1 MLATLR
7 SRALVGGLVLVAMF
21 AVIAPKHAMAE
32 TKFGVLNFQSL
43 MADSKAAKSI
53 QDQLEAKR
61 KSFQDEFSKHER
73 ELVEKEKALVDKR
86 AEMTPEEFNKSRQ
99 DFESEVLE
107 TRKLVQKRQRALEMA
122 AQKAVSELRVEVTRI
137 TAEIAKEKGYDMVL
151 SRQNVVLAQ
160 EEMDITNDVLKAL
173 DKQVKE
179 VKLVIS
185 Q

>member
-1 MLATLR
+1 MFATKR
-7 SRALVGGLVLVAMF
+7 SRAV
-21 AVIAPKHAMAE
+21 VIAMAFAALFTVMVPSLAHAE
-32 TKFGVLNFQSL
+32 TKFAVLNFQSL

-53 QDQLEAKR
+53 QNQLEAKR

-73 ELVEKEKALVDKR
+73 ELVEKEKSLVDKR
-86 AEMTPEEFNKSRQ
+86 SEMSAEEFAKSRQ
-99 DFESEVLE
+99 EFENQVNE
-107 TRKLVQKRQRALEMA
+107 TQKLVQKRQRSLEIA

-137 TAEIAKEKGYDMVL
+137 TAEIAEEKGYDMVL
-151 SRQNVVLAQ
+151 SRQNVILAQ

-179 VKLVIS
+179 VKLTIS